1 MRASKKIQGG
11 WTVGRRVTS
20 DFLSLEEVGR
30 LAGGDSRSNGSLS
43 RLAVFNA
50 WSRAVG
56 PTLRMVTRPSR
67 YAHGRLVVEV
77 ISAVWRRELERLRGE
92 ILGRLDV
99 LLPAGSVSSVS
110 YALRPGLPRA
120 PEMTAGAALAPL
132 ETGPAPPD
140 RIRGEASPRSNE
152 SEAGR
157 DEELR
162 RRLSEVARRYVRLP
176 A

>member
-1 MRASKKIQGG
+1 
-11 WTVGRRVTS
+11 VTS
-20 DFLSLEEVGR
+20 DFLSLGEVGR

-56 PTLRMVTRPSR
+56 PTLHAVTRPSR
-67 YAHGRLVVEV
+67 FAQGRLVVEV

-110 YALRPGLPRA
+110 YALRPGLPPF
-120 PEMTAGAALAPL
+120 PEMTAGEVLVPVNAGRVSQ
-132 ETGPAPPD
+132 EQ
-140 RIRGEASPRSNE
+140 IRAEASGRVDFGD
-152 SEAGR
+152 AGR
-157 DEELR
+157 DEGLR
-162 RRLSEVARRYVRLP
+162 RRI
-176 A
+176 

>member
-1 MRASKKIQGG
+1 
-11 WTVGRRVTS
+11 VTS

-56 PTLRMVTRPSR
+56 PTLRAVTRPSR
-67 YAHGRLVVEV
+67 YAQGRLVVEV

-92 ILGRLDV
+92 ILGRLNV

-110 YALRPGLPRA
+110 YALRPGLPPF
-120 PEMTAGAALAPL
+120 PEMTAGAALVPVKA
-132 ETGPAPPD
+132 GPVSLDQD
-140 RIRGEASPRSNE
+140 RAEASGRSHFGD
-152 SEAGR
+152 AGR

-162 RRLSEVARRYVRLP
+162 GRF
-176 A
+176 